1 MKAFA
6 IYTALR
12 LGVFVGCYAVLGVL
26 YVVLFGKTG
35 VLVWPFLAAI
45 VVSSLL
51 SWKFLAPQRERFAA
65 VVEGRAQRASSKFE
79 EMRSKEDQD

>member
-12 LGVFVGCYAVLGVL
+12 LGVFVACYAVIGVAL
-26 YVVLFGKTG
+26 RRAVRQDRRPGVALPRGDRGLVAVV
-35 VLVWPFLAAI
+35 
-45 VVSSLL
+45 
-51 SWKFLAPQRERFAA
+51 WKFLAPQRERFAA